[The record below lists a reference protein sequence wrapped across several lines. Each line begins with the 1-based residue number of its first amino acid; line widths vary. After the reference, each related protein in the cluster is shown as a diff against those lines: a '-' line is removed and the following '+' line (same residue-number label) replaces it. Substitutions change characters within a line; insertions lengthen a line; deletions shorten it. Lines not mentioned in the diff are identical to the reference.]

1 MAGVNCQSF
10 LLAKPILRHWIL
22 LANASWEVHNY
33 GTPPHLSQSPIFP
46 PGDRALIPYHV
57 AREDTYGPDGF
68 DPDAQV
74 SFCTRGQ
81 VMALVIYDLEEEA
94 DWKNDL
100 DNRRCFE

>member
-1 MAGVNCQSF
+1 M
-10 LLAKPILRHWIL
+10 
-22 LANASWEVHNY
+22 
-33 GTPPHLSQSPIFP
+33 FP
-46 PGDRALIPYHV
+46 PGNKGRGAHISYHV
-57 AREDTYGPDGF
+57 ARENAYGLYGF